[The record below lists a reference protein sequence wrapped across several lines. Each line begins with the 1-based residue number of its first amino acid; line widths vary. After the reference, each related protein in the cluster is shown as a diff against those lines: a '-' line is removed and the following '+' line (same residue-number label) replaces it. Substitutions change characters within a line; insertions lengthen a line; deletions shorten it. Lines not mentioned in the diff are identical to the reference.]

1 MKPITLALILALS
14 TAAHAPLSPTNKL
27 DNAAIHAA
35 LSSQQRSVADNY
47 RQCLRE
53 EIRAGA
59 AFDNAGEGC
68 AGVWTISY
76 EAIVERVAS
85 KFPKLAPSTIR
96 DGVSLY
102 LKHGNDDLRLR
113 GKRRA
118 PNQ

>member
-1 MKPITLALILALS
+1 MKPAMLALILALS
-14 TAAHAPLSPTNKL
+14 TAAHAPQSPTLRL

-68 AGVWTISY
+68 AGVWTISH
-76 EAIVERVAS
+76 EAIVERVAF
-85 KFPKLAPSTIR
+85 KFPKLDRPTIR
-96 DGVSLY
+96 VGVSRY
-102 LKHGNDDLRLR
+102 LEHANDDLRLQ

-118 PNQ
+118 PNR